1 MKLKATNEE
10 VTEYLEDVRRII
22 KKPNNLVMSDNRE
35 KNKNFY
41 KKFKYNRNR
50 VIDVLNKLKKENFR
64 YKTKNEHE
72 AYEYEYLYVF
82 SIYCNE
88 NIEVYLKINKLTNK
102 VIIVS
107 MHEAEYKV

>member
-10 VTEYLEDVRRII
+10 IDEYLEDVRRII
-22 KKPNNLVMSDNRE
+22 KKPNNLIMSDNRE

-41 KKFKYNRNR
+41 KKYKYNRKK

-82 SIYCNE
+82 SKYCNE
-88 NIEVYLKINKLTNK
+88 NIVVYLKINKLTNK